1 MSTLLDRIKSK
12 QKVLESKRAKDFAV
26 NPPPGNSRWRIL
38 PHWTGDLD
46 ELPAHDYGQHFIK
59 DLTTGEIRAVVVCAA
74 KTHGEPCAV
83 CDQITKMK
91 SEALAVGNESQ
102 AEAIW
107 ESRSAQKHLVNAVRW
122 EKGKDYGDG
131 EVVQL
136 ALPVTAFEQL
146 LSVVENYYM
155 EGEDNIFDPNTGRD
169 IIIVRSGTG
178 RNTSYTVM
186 AAPAPSKVD
195 ESIVAKAVDLEE
207 YVNQITEEKTR
218 AALIALNP
226 GAIAGGTTPAL
237 PSAVTAAPAV
247 AAVPAAAVPTAAPAT
262 APAPA
267 AEPTAPVADALG
279 DVDLSDL
286 DLDSLTDVI

>member
-1 MSTLLDRIKSK
+1 
-12 QKVLESKRAKDFAV
+12 
-26 NPPPGNSRWRIL
+26 
-38 PHWTGDLD
+38 
-46 ELPAHDYGQHFIK
+46 
-59 DLTTGEIRAVVVCAA
+59 
-74 KTHGEPCAV
+74 
-83 CDQITKMK
+83 
-91 SEALAVGNESQ
+91 
-102 AEAIW
+102 
-107 ESRSAQKHLVNAVRW
+107 
-122 EKGKDYGDG
+122 
-131 EVVQL
+131 
-136 ALPVTAFEQL
+136 
-146 LSVVENYYM
+146 
-155 EGEDNIFDPNTGRD
+155 
-169 IIIVRSGTG
+169 
-178 RNTSYTVM
+178 M

-226 GAIAGGTTPAL
+226 GAVAGGTTPAL

-262 APAPA
+262 EPAPAPA

>member
-38 PHWTGDLD
+38 PHWSGDLN
-46 ELPAHDYGQHFIK
+46 ELPAHDFGQHFIK
-59 DLTTGEIRAVVVCAA
+59 DPVTGEIRAVVVCAA

-83 CDQITKMK
+83 CDQITRMK
-91 SEALAVGNESQ
+91 GEALAVGNETQ

-146 LSVVENYYM
+146 LSVVETYYM
-155 EGEDNIFDPNTGRD
+155 EGEDNIFNPNTGRD

-186 AAPAPSKVD
+186 AAPAPSKLD
-195 ESIVAKAVDLEE
+195 AAIVAKAVDLEE

-226 GAIAGGTTPAL
+226 GAVASTTPRL
-237 PSAVTAAPAV
+237 PASVAAPV
-247 AAVPAAAVPTAAPAT
+247 ATITHAT
-262 APAPA
+262 APAA
-267 AEPTAPVADALG
+267 SSVVATAAAVAEPVASSVAEALG

-286 DLDSLTDVI
+286 DLDSLTDVL